1 MERDMTSKIII
12 KSPESELE
20 VRGMWRLNHAVFA
33 EEYPQHPAE
42 PDGCLIDKFH
52 GKNIYRIAWDGQ
64 NVLGMI
70 SAHWRPPFS
79 AVAKFGNTVERL
91 LIDGKTAEI
100 RLLALRKDMR
110 GTSLA
115 VQLAVSLMTE
125 LQRLGMELLVIS
137 GISVQVGF
145 YRHVGFEVVGEPV
158 SENGIVFYPMI
169 GRLEEILSR
178 KDVIDRYA
186 CCVQ

>member
-1 MERDMTSKIII
+1 MNHAYII
-12 KSPESELE
+12 KSPESDAEIH
-20 VRGMWRLNHAVFA
+20 RMWRLNHAVFA
-33 EEYPQHPAE
+33 EEYPQHPTSA
-42 PDGCLIDKFH
+42 DGCLIDKFH

-64 NVLGMI
+64 DVLGMI

-79 AVAKFGNTVERL
+79 AVAKFGETVERL

-100 RLLALRKDMR
+100 RLLALQKEVR

-125 LQRLGMELLVIS
+125 LQSLGMELLVIS
-137 GISVQVGF
+137 GISVQVRF

-178 KDVIDRYA
+178 KDVIERYA
-186 CCVQ
+186 CDLR

>member
-1 MERDMTSKIII
+1 MDVGRTSIYVI

-64 NVLGMI
+64 DVLGMI

-137 GISVQVGF
+137 GISVQVRF
-145 YRHVGFEVVGEPV
+145 YRHVGFEIVGEPV

-169 GRLEEILSR
+169 GWLEEILSR
-178 KDVIDRYA
+178 KDVCKRFG
-186 CCVQ
+186 

>member
-1 MERDMTSKIII
+1 MNHAYII
-12 KSPESELE
+12 KSPESDAEIH
-20 VRGMWRLNHAVFA
+20 RMWRLNHAVFA

-42 PDGCLIDKFH
+42 PNGCLIDKFH

-64 NVLGMI
+64 DVLGMI

-79 AVAKFGNTVERL
+79 AVAKFGETVERL

-100 RLLALRKDMR
+100 RLLALRKEIR

-137 GISVQVGF
+137 GISVQVRF
-145 YRHVGFEVVGEPV
+145 YRHVGFEIVGEPV

-169 GRLEEILSR
+169 GRLNDILSR
-178 KDVIDRYA
+178 KDVVERYA
-186 CCVQ
+186 CCVK

>member
-1 MERDMTSKIII
+1 MTNGYTI

-33 EEYPQHPAE
+33 EEYPQHPVE

-64 NVLGMI
+64 DVLGMI

-100 RLLALRKDMR
+100 RLLALRKEVR

-125 LQRLGMELLVIS
+125 LQSLGMELLVIS
-137 GISVQVGF
+137 GISVQVRF
-145 YRHVGFEVVGEPV
+145 YRHVGFEIVGEPV

-169 GRLEEILSR
+169 GRLNDILSR
-178 KDVIDRYA
+178 KDVVERY
-186 CCVQ
+186 VDDLK

>member
-1 MERDMTSKIII
+1 MTSKIII
-12 KSPESELE
+12 KSPEGELE

-33 EEYPQHPAE
+33 EEYPQHPAK

-64 NVLGMI
+64 DVLGMI

-79 AVAKFGNTVERL
+79 AVAKFGETVERL

-137 GISVQVGF
+137 GISVQVRF
-145 YRHVGFEVVGEPV
+145 YRHVGFEVVGDPV

-178 KDVIDRYA
+178 KDVIERYA
-186 CCVQ
+186 CGLK

>member
-1 MERDMTSKIII
+1 MASAYFI
-12 KSPESELE
+12 KSPESKLE
-20 VRGMWRLNHAVFA
+20 IRRMWRLNHAVFA

-52 GKNIYRIAWDGQ
+52 GKNIYRIAWDGK

-79 AVAKFGNTVERL
+79 AVAKFGNTVERF
-91 LIDGKTAEI
+91 LINGKTAEI
-100 RLLALRKDMR
+100 RLLALRKEVR

-125 LQRLGMELLVIS
+125 LQSLGMELLVIS
-137 GISVQVGF
+137 GISVQVRF
-145 YRHVGFEVVGEPV
+145 YRHVGFEIVGEPV

-169 GRLEEILSR
+169 GRLDKILSR
-178 KDVIDRYA
+178 KDICDRYGA
-186 CCVQ
+186 MQ

>member
-1 MERDMTSKIII
+1 
-12 KSPESELE
+12 
-20 VRGMWRLNHAVFA
+20 
-33 EEYPQHPAE
+33 
-42 PDGCLIDKFH
+42 
-52 GKNIYRIAWDGQ
+52 
-64 NVLGMI
+64 
-70 SAHWRPPFS
+70 S
-79 AVAKFGNTVERL
+79 AVAKFGNTVEQL

-186 CCVQ
+186 CSVQ

>member
-1 MERDMTSKIII
+1 
-12 KSPESELE
+12 
-20 VRGMWRLNHAVFA
+20 
-33 EEYPQHPAE
+33 
-42 PDGCLIDKFH
+42 
-52 GKNIYRIAWDGQ
+52 
-64 NVLGMI
+64 MI

-79 AVAKFGNTVERL
+79 AVAKFGETVERL

-100 RLLALRKDMR
+100 RLLALRKEVR

-137 GISVQVGF
+137 GISVQVHF

-178 KDVIDRYA
+178 KDVCERY
-186 CCVQ
+186 V